1 MKVLPKSILGMFWMA
16 ATVSCF
22 VLIAVCGREL
32 SDTMNIFQIMLIRGS
47 VAFLV
52 LLIIIFGFGIKIP
65 RTTHLKLHI
74 FRNCVH
80 YASQSAWFLG
90 VSLLPI
96 ATVFAIEFTTPIWVA
111 LIAVVALNEK
121 FNRGRAIALIFGFCG
136 VLIILRPGLD
146 TFDVATIAVL
156 GAALGFAVVYV
167 VTKVLSGYDS
177 PVTVLFYMNL
187 VHIIIGLYPG
197 LSVWVQPDWND
208 LHWIILVGVSAL
220 GAHYCLTRALVY
232 ADTIVIMP
240 IDFLRLPLAIIIG
253 ILFYNEAFDYAV
265 VLGAIMIFGGNYYN
279 LRVES
284 SLAQDPQSKQ

>member
-1 MKVLPKSILGMFWMA
+1 
-16 ATVSCF
+16 
-22 VLIAVCGREL
+22 
-32 SDTMNIFQIMLIRGS
+32 
-47 VAFLV
+47 
-52 LLIIIFGFGIKIP
+52 
-65 RTTHLKLHI
+65 
-74 FRNCVH
+74 
-80 YASQSAWFLG
+80 
-90 VSLLPI
+90 
-96 ATVFAIEFTTPIWVA
+96 
-111 LIAVVALNEK
+111 
-121 FNRGRAIALIFGFCG
+121 
-136 VLIILRPGLD
+136 
-146 TFDVATIAVL
+146 
-156 GAALGFAVVYV
+156 
-167 VTKVLSGYDS
+167 
-177 PVTVLFYMNL
+177 MNL

-208 LHWIILVGVSAL
+208 LHWMILVGVSAL